1 MEKFNLE
8 QARNGRPVVTRS
20 GKPARIINFEKND
33 NYPDFPIVAL
43 VTVKDNEVEYRYN
56 NEGKLY
62 NDKEDS
68 YDLMMAD
75 YTDKT
80 ITDLLESN
88 KKVEVNLQKA
98 GEHIKE
104 MQDTVSRQHNEII
117 RLKIFELVNQK
128 HRLNK
133 NLFDICEN
141 IYNWVKKTN

>member
-8 QARNGRPVVTRS
+8 QARNGRPVVTRN
-20 GKPARIINFEKND
+20 GKPARIIDFGMD
-33 NYPDFPIVAL
+33 TYFPDFPIVAL

-56 NEGKLY
+56 NEGKLF

-75 YTDKT
+75 CTDKT

-88 KKVEVNLQKA
+88 KKVEVDLQKA

-104 MQDTVSRQHNEII
+104 MQDTVSRQHNEMI
-117 RLKIFELVNQK
+117 RLKIFELVSQK

-141 IYNWVKKTN
+141 IYNWVKKIN